1 VFILLCNK
9 KKPLMKGTWCIFLVL
24 LFCAFTAHAQVIFY
38 EDFQQGIPNSFTLI
52 NGDAKTP
59 AAQVAFVNNAW
70 VADEYNS
77 ITKDSAAVSTS
88 WYTVAATAD
97 DWMITPAITLS
108 GNSTLS
114 WEAFASDPDFRDG
127 YEVRISTT
135 GNAVGNFTTVLFST
149 GAEQTSPI
157 VRYANLNPYSGQTVY
172 LAFRNNSFNKNL
184 LFIDDIK
191 VELKPPF
198 DLGVDISAR
207 PTPYTLIP
215 RSQQKTFT
223 PSVTVINEGSNTL
236 SSAKVFAAIYKNN
249 QLVKLDSNNVNSLAT
264 GLVSTLSFTP
274 YTTTD
279 SGLYQLVYFT
289 QIPQQDGNSL
299 NDTMKYNFWVTD
311 SLYAR
316 DNGIVTG
323 TTSIGASSGEFG
335 HTFEIV
341 NPSRIK
347 AATVYLNNPSVGSVT
362 KFRLYSFS
370 NAPGTIVDSTVS
382 YVTTLADSLNGKTL
396 ALNFIGNT
404 KLSAGKYLLTIVEQ
418 GVKKLNV
425 GTTDAVYSQRVNWY
439 RFSGNPFFR
448 WASGEEYDSLSA
460 SNAYT
465 KVLAMRLNLENAC
478 SVQPNFGFV
487 TKPTCTNKGSIAV
500 NYTSDN
506 VAPYQY
512 KWSTN
517 QTTAA
522 INNLTPGAYI
532 VTVTDGAGCKFVG
545 KDTVKNVPITI
556 SMQVNDVSC
565 KGGDN
570 GFATANPNGGN
581 GSYTYVWNTVPTQTG
596 KIATGLRPGIYTVT
610 VTDGSCVSST
620 IAPVVEPAASLVVTV
635 TQRTNPSNT
644 GANDGSITVTA
655 TGGESPYQYVWNDSV
670 VSQTISNIST
680 GKYCVSVTDNRQ
692 CEVEKCDTIGVGVS
706 IKNIEAGMLKLY
718 PQPASHSLLI
728 ETTLQ
733 HYAVGIFDIRGAL
746 LMRSDDES
754 NTTSI
759 DVASLPAGV
768 YMLQLMHED
777 GMLQRRV
784 IVAR

>member
-1 VFILLCNK
+1 
-9 KKPLMKGTWCIFLVL
+9 MKGTWCIFLFL
-24 LFCAFTAHAQVIFY
+24 LCCVFTAHAQIIFY
-38 EDFQQGIPNSFTLI
+38 EDFQQGIPNNFTLV

-59 AAQVAFVNNAW
+59 ATQVAFVNNAW
-70 VADEYNS
+70 VAEEYNS
-77 ITKDSAAVSTS
+77 ITNDSAAVSTS
-88 WYTVAATAD
+88 WYSTPATAD

-114 WEAFASDPDFRDG
+114 WKAFASDQDFRDG

-135 GNAVGNFTTVLFST
+135 NNALGNFTTVLFST

-198 DLGVDISAR
+198 DLGIDISAR

-223 PSVTVINEGSNTL
+223 PSATVINEGSNTL
-236 SSAKVFAAIYKNN
+236 SSSKVFAAIYKGN
-249 QLVKLDSNNVNSLAT
+249 QLVKLDSISVNSLAT
-264 GLVSTLSFTP
+264 GLVSSVTFSP
-274 YTTTD
+274 YTTSDT
-279 SGLYQLVYFT
+279 GRYQLVYFT
-289 QIPQQDGNSL
+289 QIPQQDGNRL
-299 NDTMKYNFWVTD
+299 NDTVKYNFIVTD

-341 NPSRIK
+341 KSARVR

-362 KFRLYSFS
+362 KFRLYNFA
-370 NAPGTIVDSTVS
+370 NTPGTLVDSTVS

-396 ALNFIGNT
+396 SLNFIGNT
-404 KLSAGKYLLTIVEQ
+404 KFSAGKYLLAIVEQ
-418 GVKKLNV
+418 GGKKLNV
-425 GTTDAVYSQRVNWY
+425 GTTDEVYSQRANWY
-439 RFSGNPFFR
+439 LFSGNPFFR

-460 SNAYT
+460 SQAYT

-478 SVQPNFGFV
+478 NVQPNFGFV
-487 TKPTCTNKGSIAV
+487 TKPTCTNKGTITI

-517 QTTAA
+517 QTTSS
-522 INNLTPGAYI
+522 ISNLTPGTYV

-570 GFATANPNGGN
+570 GFATANSNGGN
-581 GSYTYVWNTVPTQTG
+581 GNYTYVWNTVPVQTG
-596 KIATGLRPGIYTVT
+596 KIATGLRQGIFTVT
-610 VTDGSCVSST
+610 VTDGSCVSSA
-620 IAPVVEPAASLVVTV
+620 IAPVAEPSTSLVVSV
-635 TQRTNPSNT
+635 SQRVNPSNA

-655 TGGESPYQYVWNDSV
+655 TGGQSPYQYVWNDSV

-680 GKYCVSVTDNRQ
+680 GKYCVTVSDSRQ
-692 CEVEKCDTIGVGVS
+692 CAVEKCDTIGVGVS
-706 IKNIEAGMLKLY
+706 IKNIEAATLKLY
-718 PQPASHSLLI
+718 PQPASNSLLI

-733 HYAVGIFDIRGAL
+733 NYTVGIFDIRGAL
-746 LMRSDDES
+746 LMSSENES
-754 NTTSI
+754 NSITI
-759 DVASLPAGV
+759 DVAALPSGI
-768 YMLQLMHED
+768 YMLQLLNSD
-777 GMLQRRV
+777 GMLQRKI
-784 IVAR
+784 IVAK

>member
-1 VFILLCNK
+1 
-9 KKPLMKGTWCIFLVL
+9 MKGAWCIFLVL
-24 LFCAFTAHAQVIFY
+24 LCCAFTANAQVIFY
-38 EDFQQGIPNSFTLI
+38 EDFQQGIPNTFTLV

-59 AAQVAFVNNAW
+59 ATQVAFVNNAW
-70 VADEYNS
+70 VADEYNLL
-77 ITKDSAAVSTS
+77 TKDSAAVSTS

-97 DWMITPAITLS
+97 DWMITPPITLS

-135 GNAVGNFTTVLFST
+135 GNAVGDFTTVLFST
-149 GAEQTSPI
+149 GAEQTTPV
-157 VRYANLNPYSGQTVY
+157 VRYANLNPYNGQTVY

-198 DLGVDISAR
+198 DLGIDISAR
-207 PTPYTLIP
+207 PTPFTLIP
-215 RSQQKTFT
+215 RSQQKAFT
-223 PSVTVINEGSNTL
+223 PSATVVNEGSNTL
-236 SSAKVFAAIYKNN
+236 SSSKVFAAIYKNN
-249 QLVKLDSNNVNSLAT
+249 QLVKLDSNSVTSLAT
-264 GLVSTLSFTP
+264 GLVSTVTFP
-274 YTTTD
+274 AYTTSDTG
-279 SGLYQLVYFT
+279 SYSLVYFT

-299 NDTMKYNFWVTD
+299 NDTVKYNFIVTD

-316 DNGIVTG
+316 DNGSITG
-323 TTSIGASSGEFG
+323 TTSIGAASGEYG
-335 HTFEIV
+335 HTFEII
-341 NPSRIK
+341 NAARIK
-347 AATVYLNNPSVGSVT
+347 AATTFLNNPSVGSVT
-362 KFRLYSFS
+362 KFRLYNFS
-370 NAPGTIVDSTVS
+370 TAPGTIVDSTVS

-396 ALNFIGNT
+396 SLNFTGNT
-404 KLSAGKYLLTIVEQ
+404 KLTAGKYLLAIVEQ
-418 GVKKLNV
+418 GGKKLNV

-439 RFSGNPFFR
+439 RYSGNPFFR

-465 KVLAMRLNLENAC
+465 KVFAIRMNLQNAC
-478 SVQPNFGFV
+478 SVQPDFGFV
-487 TKPTCTNKGSIAV
+487 TKSTCTNKGSITI

-522 INNLTPGAYI
+522 INNLTPGTYF
-532 VTVTDGAGCKFVG
+532 VTVTDGTGCKFVG
-545 KDTVKNVPITI
+545 KDTVKNIPITI

-565 KGGDN
+565 NGGDN
-570 GFATANPNGGN
+570 GFATANSNGGN

-596 KIATGLRPGIYTVT
+596 KIATGLRPGVYTVT

-620 IAPVVEPAASLVVTV
+620 IAPVIEPATSMVVTV
-635 TQRTNPSNT
+635 SQRTNPSNAT
-644 GANDGSITVTA
+644 ANDGSITVTA

-670 VSQTISNIST
+670 VSQTIANIST

-706 IKNIEAGMLKLY
+706 IKNIEGEMLKLY

-733 HYAVGIFDIRGAL
+733 NYAISIFDIRGAL
-746 LMRSDDES
+746 LMSSDIES
-754 NTTSI
+754 NSTTI
-759 DVASLPAGV
+759 DIAALPVGV
-768 YMLQLMHED
+768 YMLQLKHED